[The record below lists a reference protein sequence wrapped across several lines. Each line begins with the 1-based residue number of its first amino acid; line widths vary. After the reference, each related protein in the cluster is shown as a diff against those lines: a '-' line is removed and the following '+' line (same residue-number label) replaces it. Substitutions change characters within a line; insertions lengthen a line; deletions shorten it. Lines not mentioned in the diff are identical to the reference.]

1 MNRSLVTG
9 VVIGVAVAAGAGAI
23 GGYKLFAPAQPEFAE
38 VLGVAEVTKEIQV
51 PREECRDVQ
60 VTHRKPVK
68 DQHQILGTVA
78 GAVLGGVAGSQIGG
92 GSGKKIA
99 TAAGAV
105 AGGVAGNK
113 VQEDMQNRD
122 TYTTTE
128 RRCTTVQDTQTK
140 VTGYD
145 VRYRLGEQEGQVRM
159 SHKPGERIP
168 VKDGQLVLDPPT
180 TSQPPQS

>member
-1 MNRSLVTG
+1 MNRSLITG
-9 VVIGVAVAAGAGAI
+9 LVIGVAVAVTAGAI
-23 GGYKLFAPAQPEFAE
+23 GGYRLLQPAEPQFAE
-38 VLGVAEVTKEIQV
+38 VLAVSEVTKEVQV
-51 PREECRDVQ
+51 PKEVCRDEQ

-113 VQEDMQNRD
+113 VQENMQDRN

-128 RRCTTVQDTQTK
+128 RRCETVQDTRSEI
-140 VTGYD
+140 VGYD
-145 VRYRLGEQEGQVRM
+145 VRYRLGDEEGRVQMDR
-159 SHKPGERIP
+159 KPGDRIP
-168 VKDGQLVLDPPT
+168 VKDGQLVLDPEAAPK
-180 TSQPPQS
+180 S